1 MQTGYH
7 CAESAEFPEVAE
19 NNDLKKI
26 GPKSGA
32 GAEERRVQ
40 RIGLLST
47 G

>member
-1 MQTGYH
+1 MQTG
-7 CAESAEFPEVAE
+7 CDCEKGAEFPEVAE